1 MVGGD
6 FVIEIQLAFTG
17 YKAGTS
23 SNATITA
30 TNAIFG
36 ILPRRSTVFFVGAS
50 FLELPFFDGSTI
62 WTCFVSRL
70 RISPTSAARPI
81 EESTITDVA
90 VSNSNLENVEPAYAP
105 DRKSTRLNSSHPSIS
120 YAVFCLKKKI
130 F

>member
-36 ILPRRSTVFFVGAS
+36 ILPRRSIVFFVGAS
-50 FLELPFFDGSTI
+50 FLELPFFDGSTT

-70 RISPTSAARPI
+70 RISPTR
-81 EESTITDVA
+81 
-90 VSNSNLENVEPAYAP
+90 

-120 YAVFCLKKKI
+120 YAVFCLKKKKK
-130 F
+130 